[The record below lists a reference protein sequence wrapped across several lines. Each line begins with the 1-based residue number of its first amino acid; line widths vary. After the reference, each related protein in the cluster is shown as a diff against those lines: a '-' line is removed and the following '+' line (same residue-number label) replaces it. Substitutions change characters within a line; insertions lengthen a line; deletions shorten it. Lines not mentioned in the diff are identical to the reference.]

1 MMKLVEALRTRR
13 KCIKLVRQRNQAGGV
28 KWEQLKKIMM
38 KKGKNYYIIPNNV
51 VCHEELCTIDDQP
64 REVTEKKDDDNAD
77 EDTSKIHLIMSR
89 AVVVGPHMG
98 VSVQTHHIR
107 RNNS

>member
-1 MMKLVEALRTRR
+1 MHETG
-13 KCIKLVRQRNQAGGV
+13 QAEEPGWGCEMGTAEDDTDENV
-28 KWEQLKKIMM
+28 DD
-38 KKGKNYYIIPNNV
+38 NYDIPKNV
-51 VCHEELCTIDDQP
+51 VWHEELCTIDDQP

-98 VSVQTHHIR
+98 VSVQTYPVSPTH
-107 RNNS
+107 RNE

>member
-1 MMKLVEALRTRR
+1 MKLV
-13 KCIKLVRQRNQAGGV
+13 IQRNQAGCV
-28 KWEQLKKIMM
+28 KWEQLKMIRM
-38 KKGKNYYIIPNNV
+38 KNVNNDYEIPNND

-64 REVTEKKDDDNAD
+64 WEVAQKKDDDNAD

-98 VSVQTHHIR
+98 VSVQTYYMSHTD
-107 RNNS
+107 